1 MPSAVSI
8 CSSTQLCNT
17 HSLRLIHTFSWEIA
31 FTLGFELDIIRG
43 KRPYRWTIWV
53 SCLLL
58 LDRSLGP
65 ERMTRQLYLGTR
77 YFGLATFIVFFLDT
91 DGGKVPC
98 HVSSK
103 IFWAKGTTTHYLSPP
118 LSRPAIDNCELCER
132 TTSYLPP
139 PLTPPTDATLH
150 RRRLCPISV
159 GRSPLRSS
167 YSECKSLSSVLC
179 SRLRTLKNVLLFSVW
194 RYGVAML
201 SCR

>member
-53 SCLLL
+53 SRLPQ
-58 LDRSLGP
+58 LDRSPGP

-103 IFWAKGTTTHYLSPP
+103 ISGQRGPP
-118 LSRPAIDNCELCER
+118 LIIS
-132 TTSYLPP
+132 LPP
-139 PLTPPTDATLH
+139 SLVQPLTIANYVREQHPIPPL
-150 RRRLCPISV
+150 
-159 GRSPLRSS
+159 
-167 YSECKSLSSVLC
+167 
-179 SRLRTLKNVLLFSVW
+179 
-194 RYGVAML
+194 
-201 SCR
+201 